1 MSLSK
6 HHNLPVLQGRRKSRN
21 AEPLCIR
28 AFARKLEE
36 AGVPEIIGHDGS
48 FSRIPAGL
56 ELDPDK
62 FCMFY
67 LAEHLFKKWEK
78 PDASLDRSKAA
89 RQRFDEAEQL
99 CTTTN
104 RRFSPVY
111 RHHGGFQT
119 VIHTARIFLEELL
132 GSVRGRSDDECRQ
145 ALLMGVQKHFNFG
158 PGASTRLPRVKGDK
172 AYKYSGIPEVTSKCA
187 HLAETFIRV
196 SPIWTQIA
204 LSGENNRL
212 AKAVGSRIVT
222 VPKNYKTDRTIAI
235 EPCMNMYIQKGLGGF
250 IRSRLKRV
258 GIDLDDQTKN
268 QSLAKEGS
276 IDGSLATIDLSM
288 ASDTVAYYLVKSLF
302 PSHICDFI
310 EETRTD
316 YGVHPDGTV
325 TCFQKVSSMGNGFTF
340 ELESALFWALSKAVI
355 TLDGTSDSRFSVYG
369 DDIIV
374 PSVVVPRLFEVLE
387 YCGFIVNDEKSFW
400 TGGFRES
407 CGKHY
412 MKGQDVTPFYIKN
425 DPRTVK
431 EKVLLHNQLWR
442 WRDRVA
448 YALDQS
454 TWDSLTGI
462 LEWIK
467 SQVPA
472 SYRKLRI
479 PDGFGDGGFT
489 SYLSEISISKKGRK
503 YNGFDIVMLPAFSD
517 VPQSIDCE
525 LPGLLVKSLLRLE
538 TRSYNKSSFRL
549 VDRINRL
556 CNVSDGLPILP
567 INNVRSKVTMGKL
580 KIPIPVFSKLTD
592 SYASYEF
599 NQSTFLKKEG

>member
-1 MSLSK
+1 MSDPLHRNSS
-6 HHNLPVLQGRRKSRN
+6 VFQGRRKSRN

-48 FSRIPAGL
+48 FSRIPAWY
-56 ELDPDK
+56 ELNPER

-67 LAEHLFKKWEK
+67 LAECIFKKWEL
-78 PDASLDRSKAA
+78 PEGTIDRSKAA

-132 GSVRGRSDDECRQ
+132 GSVRGRSDDESRQ

-158 PGASTRLPRVKGDK
+158 PGASTRLSRVRGDK

-196 SPIWTQIA
+196 SPVWTQIA
-204 LSGENNRL
+204 LSGEKNQL
-212 AKAVGSRIVT
+212 AKAAGSRIVT

-235 EPCMNMYIQKGLGGF
+235 EPCMNMYIQKGLGGY

-258 GIDLDDQTKN
+258 GIDLDDQTIN
-268 QSLAKEGS
+268 QNLAREGS
-276 IDGSLATIDLSM
+276 LDGSLATIDLSM
-288 ASDTVAYYLVKSLF
+288 ASDTVSYQVVKTLF

-316 YGVHPDGTV
+316 YGVHSDGAV
-325 TCFQKVSSMGNGFTF
+325 TRFQKVSSMGNGFTF
-340 ELESALFWALSKAVI
+340 ELESALFWALAKAVI
-355 TLDGTSDSRFSVYG
+355 TLDGTSDSRFSIYG

-387 YCGFIVNDEKSFW
+387 YCGFVVNDDKSFW

-412 MKGQDVTPFYIKN
+412 MDGRDVTPFYIKKP
-425 DPRTVK
+425 PRTIK

-448 YALDQS
+448 WALDQS
-454 TWDSLTGI
+454 TWDALQGI
-462 LEWIK
+462 LEWVK
-467 SQVPA
+467 SHVPA

-489 SYLSEISISKKGRK
+489 SYLSEISIRKKGRK
-503 YNGFDIVMLPAFSD
+503 YNGFDIVMLPAFSEL
-517 VPQSIDCE
+517 PQSVDCE

-538 TRSYNKSSFRL
+538 TRVHNKSEFPL
-549 VDRINRL
+549 VDLINRT
-556 CNVSDGLPILP
+556 CTVSDGLPILP
-567 INNVRSKVTMGKL
+567 INNVRSRVTMGCL
-580 KIPIPVFSKLTD
+580 KIPIPVFKSLTD

-599 NQSTFLKKEG
+599 LQQSSLK